1 MLFYPDARVLLF
13 PPASKAQASAGVT
26 GDIEPEGTDGGAA
39 EWEDTTF
46 IATDID
52 DVSIESPQLDGP
64 EVETLPSVIGDETGK
79 PKKKVH
85 PALNKTMRT
94 LSDVTDICERISKY
108 FSSLTIFYTPFIHR
122 LN

>member
-13 PPASKAQASAGVT
+13 PPAAKAQNRPEGT

-39 EWEDTTF
+39 EWEDTTI

-52 DVSIESPQLDGP
+52 DASIEPSQLDEP
-64 EVETLPSVIGDETGK
+64 EVETLPSIIGDEAGK
-79 PKKKVH
+79 PRKKVH

-108 FSSLTIFYTPFIHR
+108 PSRSKRVITP
-122 LN
+122 LVQPTN

>member
-1 MLFYPDARVLLF
+1 MLFYPDARVHLF
-13 PPASKAQASAGVT
+13 PPAAKAQNRPEGT
-26 GDIEPEGTDGGAA
+26 GDIAPEGTDGGAA
-39 EWEDTTF
+39 EWEDTTI
-46 IATDID
+46 IATEID
-52 DVSIESPQLDGP
+52 DASIESPQLDGP
-64 EVETLPSVIGDETGK
+64 ELETLPSVIGDETGK

-108 FSSLTIFYTPFIHR
+108 VSSLTSFYTPFIHC